1 MVIKSQIKLQKF
13 PQNSSETVTKET
25 EKIEHD
31 KKKKKNLKKDMT
43 KKQKKKRKKKKRK
56 KRKKKKK
63 KKNLKKDMYPQK
75 KDRKLL
81 MI

>member
-1 MVIKSQIKLQKF
+1 MTRCLVQTRDKFKKQQKQQVIWLVIKSQIKLQKF

-31 KKKKKNLKKDMT
+31 KKKK
-43 KKQKKKRKKKKRK
+43 
-56 KRKKKKK
+56 
-63 KKNLKKDMYPQK
+63 NLKKDMYPQK